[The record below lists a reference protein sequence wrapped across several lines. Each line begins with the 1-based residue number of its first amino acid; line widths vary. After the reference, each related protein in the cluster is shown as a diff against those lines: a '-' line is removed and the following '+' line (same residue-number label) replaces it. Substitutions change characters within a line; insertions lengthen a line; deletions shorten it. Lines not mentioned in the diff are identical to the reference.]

1 MYKVEQSQ
9 PNIFLS
15 YRNII
20 NECIIFG
27 KRNYYFNMTVS
38 REYASSVV
46 LNKDTLWI
54 VGGKNNNGWPNTTE
68 LIKIDSNQ
76 DVYHCNGIE
85 MTFGISEHCMVQYN
99 SSAIFLIGG
108 IKTKNPFFKWAFGEL
123 SKETWIFDP
132 TQDFDYKK
140 GPSLINTNRYMFS
153 CAKMKFNNTDIIVV
167 AGGRNH
173 MNVTDIYDSVEIF
186 SPEFGWKV
194 GK

>member
-1 MYKVEQSQ
+1 MYYKS
-9 PNIFLS
+9 ITTMFLFF
-15 YRNII
+15 RNTIM
-20 NECIIFG
+20 ECIIIG
-27 KRNYYFNMTVS
+27 TTNHYFNMNIS
-38 REYASSVV
+38 RNYASSVV

-85 MTFGISEHCMVQYN
+85 MPFGISEHCMVQYN

-108 IKTKNPFFKWAFGEL
+108 IKTKFPFFKWAFGEL

-167 AGGRNH
+167 AGGRNR
-173 MNVTDIYDSVEIF
+173 MNVREIYDSVEIF

>member
-1 MYKVEQSQ
+1 M
-9 PNIFLS
+9 NI
-15 YRNII
+15 
-20 NECIIFG
+20 
-27 KRNYYFNMTVS
+27 S
-38 REYASSVV
+38 RSYASSVV

-54 VGGKNNNGWPNTTE
+54 VGGLNNKRWSNTTE

-76 DVYHCNGIE
+76 EVYHCNGIE

-99 SSAIFLIGG
+99 SSAIFMIGG
-108 IKTKNPFFKWAFGEL
+108 IKTKHPFFKWAFGEL

-167 AGGRNH
+167 AGGRNN
-173 MNVTDIYDSVEIF
+173 MNVGEIYDSVEIF
-186 SPEFGWKV
+186 FPDLGWKV

>member
-1 MYKVEQSQ
+1 M
-9 PNIFLS
+9 
-15 YRNII
+15 
-20 NECIIFG
+20 ECIIIG
-27 KRNYYFNMTVS
+27 TTNHYFNMNIS
-38 REYASSVV
+38 RNYASSVV

-54 VGGKNNNGWPNTTE
+54 VGGVNEKGWPNKTE
-68 LIKIDSNQ
+68 IIKIDSNQ
-76 DVYHCNGIE
+76 EIYHCNGIE
-85 MTFGISEHCMVQYN
+85 MTFGFSQHCMVQYN

-108 IKTKNPFFKWAFGEL
+108 IKSKYYTFGEL

-173 MNVTDIYDSVEIF
+173 VNVLDIYDSVEIF

-194 GK
+194 GKLSFICYNI